1 MNIYRTTAGKAN
13 DEILAGLPAGSVD
26 INATGMGKDTP
37 GSLLCADAPF
47 PHHGVIWELNY
58 GGELDIMRQA
68 EAQRAARNLTVFDGW
83 DYFLHGWSQVIS
95 HVLHVKID
103 PFLFAHL
110 SELAASV
117 R

>member
-1 MNIYRTTAGKAN
+1 M
-13 DEILAGLPAGSVD
+13 V

>member
-1 MNIYRTTAGKAN
+1 M
-13 DEILAGLPAGSVD
+13 V

-58 GGELDIMRQA
+58 GGELEFMRQA
-68 EAQRAARNLTVFDGW
+68 EAQPAARNLTVADGW
-83 DYFLHGWSQVIS
+83 DYFVHGWSQGIS
-95 HVLHVKID
+95 HVLHVQID
-103 PFLFAHL
+103 PPLLAHL
-110 SELAASV
+110 TELAASV